1 MLLPDKSLVV
11 SLLRCYRA
19 WEVVVLAEPH
29 DLASRRHLEDVA
41 YTLCVLMG
49 QRTTRD
55 AITEAEFYLGW
66 ARSVMPAVDVMSRD
80 GGNQSRESSGPRR
93 AASSHDPGAP
103 DSDSSCS
110 EPKARQGVFHGA
122 GRIHDD
128 DRAGRS
134 A

>member
-1 MLLPDKSLVV
+1 MLLPDKSLVD
-11 SLLRCYRA
+11 SLLRRYRA

-66 ARSVMPAVDVMSRD
+66 ARSVMPAANAMTRD
-80 GGNQSRESSGPRR
+80 GGKQSRDFS
-93 AASSHDPGAP
+93 
-103 DSDSSCS
+103 
-110 EPKARQGVFHGA
+110 
-122 GRIHDD
+122 
-128 DRAGRS
+128 
-134 A
+134 

>member
-11 SLLRCYRA
+11 SLLRRYRA

-29 DLASRRHLEDVA
+29 DLTSRRHLEDVA

-66 ARSVMPAVDVMSRD
+66 ARSVVSAAVVRSRD
-80 GGNQSRESSGPRR
+80 GGNS
-93 AASSHDPGAP
+93 AS
-103 DSDSSCS
+103 
-110 EPKARQGVFHGA
+110 
-122 GRIHDD
+122 
-128 DRAGRS
+128 
-134 A
+134 